1 MNLKANTMAAFE
13 GLRLKK
19 RGLEGGRR
27 LNEVKTSAYLIQP
40 KPWVKGLQL

>member
-1 MNLKANTMAAFE
+1 MAAFE

-19 RGLEGGRR
+19 SGLEGERW

-40 KPWVKGLQL
+40 KPRVEGLQL